1 MTIDL
6 YVDTSRKGISMAVAT
21 SGQPVNA
28 RTTDASARV
37 YEEIVNTE
45 ARGEILGESLDT
57 LLTRV
62 GATLDDVKRV
72 MVTLGPGSFSGLR
85 TGVAFCQGLCFSGK
99 RELYGV
105 TTLQAL
111 ACFAHDAAGNTPA
124 GTVAGKECAEIAV
137 VIRARTGFWYL
148 RLNGEEFFIETPEVI
163 ERIKNAKVKAIVAD
177 APAQEDEALKAF
189 FNSQGDPRLRG
200 DDNLGSENDCNRIQ
214 IVSDTGKPLDMWA
227 PLFST
232 VKPSLIQEANYI
244 QPSYFEKLKS

>member
-21 SGQPVNA
+21 SGQPMNA
-28 RTTDASARV
+28 RTMDESARV

-111 ACFAHDAAGNTPA
+111 ACFAHDAAG
-124 GTVAGKECAEIAV
+124 KECADAAV
-137 VIRARTGFWYL
+137 IIRARTGFWYM

-177 APAQEDEALKAF
+177 APAQEDDTLKAAF
-189 FNSQGDPRLRG
+189 AEIGAS
-200 DDNLGSENDCNRIQ
+200 
-214 IVSDTGKPLDMWA
+214 VSLDTGKPLDMWT

>member
-1 MTIDL
+1 
-6 YVDTSRKGISMAVAT
+6 MALAT
-21 SGQPVNA
+21 SGQPEGA
-28 RTTDASARV
+28 QAV

-57 LLTRV
+57 LLKRV

-85 TGVAFCQGLCFSGK
+85 TGVAFCQGLSFSGK

-111 ACFAHDAAGNTPA
+111 ACFAQDAAGNAPEMTAPA
-124 GTVAGKECAEIAV
+124 GSVAGKDCAETAV

-163 ERIKNAKVKAIVAD
+163 ARLKEARVKNVVAD
-177 APAQEDEALKAF
+177 SPAQEDEALKVVFTEIGATVT
-189 FNSQGDPRLRG
+189 P
-200 DDNLGSENDCNRIQ
+200 
-214 IVSDTGKPLDMWA
+214 DTGKPLSMWA
-227 PLFST
+227 PLFDS

-244 QPSYFEKLKS
+244 QPSYFEKLKA

>member
-1 MTIDL
+1 
-6 YVDTSRKGISMAVAT
+6 MAVAT

-37 YEEIVNTE
+37 YEELVNTD

-111 ACFAHDAAGNTPA
+111 ACFAHDAAGNTA
-124 GTVAGKECAEIAV
+124 ACADAAV
-137 VIRARTGFWYL
+137 IIRARTGFWYM

-177 APAQEDEALKAF
+177 APAQEDEALKAC
-189 FNSQGDPRLRG
+189 FNSLVDSCLCG
-200 DDNLGSENDCNRIQ
+200 DDNLGSENDCKRMQ
-214 IVSDTGKPLDMWA
+214 IVCDTGKPLDMWA
-227 PLFST
+227 PLFDT

-244 QPSYFEKLKS
+244 QPSYFEKLKT